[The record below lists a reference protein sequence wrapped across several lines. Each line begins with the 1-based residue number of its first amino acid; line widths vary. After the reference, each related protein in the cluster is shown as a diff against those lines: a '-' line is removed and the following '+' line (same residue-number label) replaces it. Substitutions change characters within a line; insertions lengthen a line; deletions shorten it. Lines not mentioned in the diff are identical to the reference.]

1 MKSIYNNKSYR
12 YMLVASI
19 NYSKRSHS
27 TAIGDAIVTNN
38 KCIELERKAL
48 LVLYKVIIDA
58 TPYDSPF
65 SF

>member
-1 MKSIYNNKSYR
+1 MS
-12 YMLVASI
+12 VASI